1 MASYFGEDTMKH
13 DITLKKSRKKV
24 IYLISL
30 RGPFLLGPQYSS
42 LILLCKV
49 LQEQPY
55 LRKNYLKR
63 VEILE
68 RLFFFLSHDTILILC
83 LALYY
88 SPQRY
93 SFTQIINILIH
104 SQIYAL
110 ILKEQQQQNIH
121 TQWKPFLDEFNE
133 WWQKRGFLYP
143 NLYLPIQKSLSSRVT
158 YFEVTALGEYTIKK
172 NITFFNLKSNLLA
185 SVLQRAYGNEHYDCI

>member
-1 MASYFGEDTMKH
+1 MTDFTLKRIFPCSIFKGLFKINHDKHQVMASYFGEDTMKH

-68 RLFFFLSHDTILILC
+68 RLFFFKPWYNFNFVFSAILFSTKILF
-83 LALYY
+83 Y
-88 SPQRY
+88 SNNQH
-93 SFTQIINILIH
+93 SNTFSNICT
-104 SQIYAL
+104 YP
-110 ILKEQQQQNIH
+110 KRTTTTKH
-121 TQWKPFLDEFNE
+121 THTMKTF
-133 WWQKRGFLYP
+133 
-143 NLYLPIQKSLSSRVT
+143 SRWV
-158 YFEVTALGEYTIKK
+158 
-172 NITFFNLKSNLLA
+172 
-185 SVLQRAYGNEHYDCI
+185 